1 MTLKHKPIYA
11 GQCVVMT
18 EHLWPEG
25 SGVRN
30 SYLGTAG
37 VRIMSPSA
45 GGEEA
50 AFVPASDVY
59 LGLTAADAQSLS
71 AYFAALSRELLGV
84 PA

>member
-11 GQCVVMT
+11 GRCVVVA
-18 EHLWPEG
+18 EYILRQIDE
-25 SGVRN
+25 RN
-30 SYLGTAG
+30 GRLSVAG

-59 LGLTAADAQSLS
+59 LGLTAADAQALS

-84 PA
+84 TA

>member
-18 EHLWPEG
+18 EYLWPEG
-25 SGVRN
+25 SGVRS

-59 LGLTAADAQSLS
+59 LGLNAADAQALS

>member
-11 GQCVVMT
+11 GHCVVVAQYIS
-18 EHLWPEG
+18 PPI
-25 SGVRN
+25 SGR
-30 SYLGTAG
+30 YGCLGEAG

-59 LGLTAADAQSLS
+59 LGIRAADAQALS

-84 PA
+84 TA

>member
-11 GQCVVMT
+11 GHCVVVAQYIS
-18 EHLWPEG
+18 PPI
-25 SGVRN
+25 SGR
-30 SYLGTAG
+30 YGCLGEAG

-45 GGEEA
+45 A
-50 AFVPASDVY
+50 AAGQQVSDVH
-59 LGLTAADAQSLS
+59 LCLNVADAQALS

>member
-11 GQCVVMT
+11 GRCVVLT
-18 EHLWPEG
+18 EYLSPSTEG
-25 SGVRN
+25 RN
-30 SYLGTAG
+30 WRVGAAG
-37 VRIMSPSA
+37 VRIMSTSA

-50 AFVPASDVY
+50 AFVPASDVG
-59 LGLTAADAQSLS
+59 LGLNAADAQALS

>member
-11 GQCVVMT
+11 GKCVVVA
-18 EHLWPEG
+18 EHISPQAAGQHWRFG
-25 SGVRN
+25 SV
-30 SYLGTAG
+30 G

-45 GGEEA
+45 GGEEN

-59 LGLTAADAQSLS
+59 LGLTPADAQALS
-71 AYFAALSRELLGV
+71 AYFAALAREIQGV

>member
-18 EHLWPEG
+18 EYLWPEG
-25 SGVRN
+25 SSGVRS

-59 LGLTAADAQSLS
+59 LGIRAADAQALS
-71 AYFAALSRELLGV
+71 AYFAALSRELLG
-84 PA
+84 AA

>member
-1 MTLKHKPIYA
+1 M
-11 GQCVVMT
+11 
-18 EHLWPEG
+18 
-25 SGVRN
+25 
-30 SYLGTAG
+30 AG

-59 LGLTAADAQSLS
+59 LGIRAADAQALS

-84 PA
+84 TA

>member
-11 GQCVVMT
+11 GHCVVMAEYLSPLT
-18 EHLWPEG
+18 DGRNWRAG
-25 SGVRN
+25 SV
-30 SYLGTAG
+30 G

-50 AFVPASDVY
+50 AFVPVSDVY
-59 LGLTAADAQSLS
+59 LGLNAADAQALS